1 MKQHRTD
8 YDLMRIIA
16 CFLVIFNHLDGYTL
30 YQRTAAGWK
39 TWACMVPTMITRI
52 NVPMF
57 FMISGAL
64 LLNDRDESY
73 KEIICKR
80 ISRILILI
88 VVSTTVIYGLYCRK
102 TQSAPGMGAYLR
114 NLIGGP
120 YDIGGVAYWYLYSYV
135 GFLLLLPI
143 LRRVTKGM
151 TRQDFGMLLIAHFVI
166 ATVVPVANLIPV
178 AHGIER
184 IKLDSDLTGAL
195 NIAVNKPI
203 FYPLIGYYV
212 DRKIDLAKISLRHIV
227 SLILAS
233 AAGIIFSCFCT
244 FYEGMH
250 NDMNFTQHY
259 VQIFDYLITITV
271 FVAVKF
277 FFAQIEH
284 KSWFPKISGVLVSV
298 GGLTLGM
305 YLLDPV
311 WRNLFYHSF
320 REIAVIKDSVMFN
333 SLLWCVVS
341 MIAGALVTWLLK
353 KNPAVAKVL

>member
-30 YQRTAAGWK
+30 YQRTTPGWK
-39 TWACMVPTMITRI
+39 TWVCMLPTMITRI
-52 NVPMF
+52 NVPLF
-57 FMISGAL
+57 FMVGGAL
-64 LLNDRDESY
+64 LLNDRRESY
-73 KEIICKR
+73 REIIRKR
-80 ISRILILI
+80 VSKILILI
-88 VVSTTVIYGLYCRK
+88 TVSATVIYLLHCYK
-102 TQSAPGMGAYLR
+102 TNTALSLGSYLKM
-114 NLIGGP
+114 LISGP
-120 YDIGGVAYWYLYSYV
+120 YDVGGVAYWYLYSYV

-143 LRRVTKGM
+143 LRRVAKDMNG
-151 TRQDFGMLLIAHFVI
+151 QDFGMLLIAHFVI

-244 FYEGMH
+244 FYEGMY

-311 WRNLFYHSF
+311 WRNLFVQMGF
-320 REIAVIKDSVMFN
+320 T
-333 SLLWCVVS
+333 
-341 MIAGALVTWLLK
+341 GAAWS
-353 KNPAVAKVL
+353 

>member
-30 YQRTAAGWK
+30 YQKTEVGWK
-39 TWACMVPTMITRI
+39 TWVCMVPTMITRI
-52 NVPMF
+52 NVPLF

-64 LLNDRDESY
+64 LLNDRSESY
-73 KEIICKR
+73 REIIRKR
-80 ISRILILI
+80 VSRILILI
-88 VVSTTVIYGLYCRK
+88 VISATVIYGLYCYK
-102 TQSAPGMGAYLR
+102 TQSAPGIGSYLR

-151 TRQDFGMLLIAHFVI
+151 TREDFGMLLIAHFVI
-166 ATVVPVANLIPV
+166 TTVVPVVNLIPV
-178 AHGIER
+178 SHGIER
-184 IKLDSDLTGAL
+184 IKLSTDFTGAL

-212 DRKIDLAKISLRHIV
+212 DREINIYKISLRHVV

-233 AAGIIFSCFCT
+233 AVGIFISCVCT
-244 FYEGMH
+244 FYEGTH
-250 NDMNFTQHY
+250 GDMSFTQHY
-259 VQIFDYLITITV
+259 VQIFDYLSAITV
-271 FVAVKF
+271 FLVCKY
-277 FFAQIEH
+277 FFAQVEH
-284 KSWFPKISGVLVSV
+284 KAWFPKVSRILVSI

-311 WRNLFYHSF
+311 WRKLFYHSF
-320 REIAVIKDSVMFN
+320 REIAGIRDSVMLN

-341 MIAGALVTWLLK
+341 MTAGGFVTWLLK
-353 KNPAVAKVL
+353 KIPAVAKVL